1 MAAILFLCGFS
12 PIPGVA
18 HGVWWL
24 GMPVKGDELAK
35 NRHMDGGNA
44 RRADH
49 AANYALGA
57 LPPTQQSG
65 YLLGM
70 FALDDLKVG
79 EWTMF
84 EIDKLEHLHQQQV
97 AVLCQ

>member
-1 MAAILFLCGFS
+1 MVFRPS
-12 PIPGVA
+12 PSLVQGVL
-18 HGVWWL
+18 WL
-24 GMPVKGDELAK
+24 GRPVKGDELAK
-35 NRHMDGGNA
+35 NRRMDDGNA
-44 RRADH
+44 RRMDH
-49 AANYALGA
+49 ASNYALGA
-57 LPPTQQSG
+57 LPPTQQLG

-79 EWTMF
+79 EWAMF

>member
-1 MAAILFLCGFS
+1 MFFRPS
-12 PIPGVA
+12 PGLV
-18 HGVWWL
+18 HGVLCL
-24 GMPVKGDELAK
+24 GRPVKGDELAK
-35 NRHMDGGNA
+35 NRRMDDGNA
-44 RRADH
+44 RCVDH
-49 AANYALGA
+49 AANYALVA
-57 LPPTQQSG
+57 LPPTQQLG

-84 EIDKLEHLHQQQV
+84 EIDKLEHLHQQLV

>member
-1 MAAILFLCGFS
+1 MVFRPS
-12 PIPGVA
+12 PSLV

-24 GMPVKGDELAK
+24 GRPVKDDEMAK
-35 NRHMDGGNA
+35 NRRMDDGNA
-44 RRADH
+44 RCVDH
-49 AANYALGA
+49 AANYALVA
-57 LPPTQQSG
+57 LPPTQQLG

-79 EWTMF
+79 EWAMF